1 MEKEKLSQLQK
12 NELTKIS
19 GGGFLE
25 VAFVA
30 YMNVFKYSSLTGALI
45 VGVTMGYLKE
55 KNAQ

>member
-1 MEKEKLSQLQK
+1 MEKEKLSPLQK

-25 VAFVA
+25 AAFVT